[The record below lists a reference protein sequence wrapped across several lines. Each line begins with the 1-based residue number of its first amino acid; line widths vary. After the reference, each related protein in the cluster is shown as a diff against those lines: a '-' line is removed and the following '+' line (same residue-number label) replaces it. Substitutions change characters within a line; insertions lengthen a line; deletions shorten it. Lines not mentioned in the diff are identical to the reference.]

1 MSTSIGLDIGWRA
14 IKLVQL
20 EKSPKGIRLLKTGT
34 HLIPYKEREAEAGR
48 LEAITKGISQLLAE
62 LKISP
67 KSSFNLAVSGQSV
80 FIRSIQVIAV
90 SYEKLKQH
98 IRFEAEQQ
106 IPFALNEV
114 LWDYCLVNPER
125 KKHPGPQ
132 EKGSGQWRV
141 ILAAIKKNLVDRQRE
156 LIGRIKGKCQLIDV
170 GPIAFHS
177 AACLTT
183 PNFSKQTLV
192 LLDMGAKGTNLIIT
206 SLGEVWVRSF
216 PLGADRLTQAV
227 AEKTHLNFNEA
238 EILKQRVGLGP
249 ASDPAESAVVE
260 AINPIVTDLVEE
272 IQRSLEYYHTQ
283 VAAAGTPHPKPAKMV
298 LGGGG
303 ALLKGISPLLQEK
316 LGTPVELWSGFQ
328 NLSTHVPPAASQG
341 PQVQFGTAMGLA
353 LRGLVTS
360 PIELNLLREEVN
372 RHAERRALQLYG
384 GGSLLLILGILGT
397 VVQAT
402 RDEYYKKASY
412 LEEIKKTIKTYQTY
426 EPKIKEL
433 ELKNQLLKN
442 QVRSLYSVLRQR
454 QTWLDVLHRLEKF
467 LPKEVW
473 LVSYEGTLDLTSSS
487 SQDTAAGV
495 VRIVGRSLSYQGVTE
510 FVSNLKSSVQFTQVK
525 PVSSNIKKSETGDE
539 IVEFQ
544 VEMKIAWQ

>member
-20 EKSPKGIRLLKTGT
+20 EKSPKGIRLLKTGAY
-34 HLIPYKEREAEAGR
+34 LIPYKEKETEAER
-48 LEAITKGISQLLAE
+48 LEAITKGISQLLSE
-62 LKISP
+62 LRISP
-67 KSSFNLAVSGQSV
+67 TSSFNLAVSGQSV
-80 FIRSIQVIAV
+80 FIRTIQVIAV
-90 SYEKLKQH
+90 SYEKLRQH

-125 KKHPGPQ
+125 KKHSGSQ
-132 EKGSGQWRV
+132 EKGSGEWRV

-156 LIGRIKGKCQLIDV
+156 FINRIRGKCRLIDV

-177 AACLTT
+177 ASCFMDA
-183 PNFSKQTLV
+183 NFLKQTVV
-192 LLDMGAKGTNLIIT
+192 LLDMGARGTNLIIAGN
-206 SLGEVWVRSF
+206 GEVWVRSF
-216 PLGADRLTQAV
+216 PLGADRFTHAV
-227 AEKTHLNFNEA
+227 SEKMKIAFNEA
-238 EILKQRVGLGP
+238 EVLKQRVGLGP
-249 ASDPAESAVVE
+249 APDPGESAVVE
-260 AINPIVTDLVEE
+260 AIKPAVTDLLEE
-272 IQRSLEYYHTQ
+272 IHRSLEYYHTQ
-283 VAAAGTPHPKPAKMV
+283 VTPRPKPAKMV

-303 ALLKGISPLLQEK
+303 ALLKGILPLFQEK

-328 NLSTHVPPAASQG
+328 NLSSSVLPDVSQW
-341 PQVQFGTAMGLA
+341 PQAQFGTAMGLA

-372 RHAERRALQLYG
+372 RHTERKALRLYG
-384 GGSLLLILGILGT
+384 GGSLLLILGMLGIM
-397 VVQAT
+397 VQAA
-402 RDEYYKKASY
+402 RSEYQKKASY
-412 LEEIKKTIKTYQTY
+412 LEEIKKTIKTYQSY

-442 QVRSLYSVLRQR
+442 QVSSLYGVLRQR
-454 QTWLDVLHRLEKF
+454 QTWLDVFQRLEKF
-467 LPKEVW
+467 LSKEVW
-473 LVSYEGTLDLTSSS
+473 LISYEGTLDLTSGSH
-487 SQDTAAGV
+487 DATAGI

-510 FVSNLKSSVQFTQVK
+510 FVSNLKNSVQFTQVK

>member
-20 EKSPKGIRLLKTGT
+20 EKSPKGIRLLKTGA
-34 HLIPYKEREAEAGR
+34 HLIPYKEKETESER
-48 LEAITKGISQLLAE
+48 LEAITKGIGQLLSE
-62 LKISP
+62 LRISP
-67 KSSFNLAVSGQSV
+67 SSSFNLAVSGQSV
-80 FIRSIQVIAV
+80 FIRTIQVIAV
-90 SYEKLKQH
+90 SYEKLRQH
-98 IRFEAEQQ
+98 IRFEAEQH

-125 KKHPGPQ
+125 KKHPGLQ
-132 EKGSGQWRV
+132 EKRSGEWRV

-156 LIGRIKGKCQLIDV
+156 FISRIRGKCRLIDV

-177 AACLTT
+177 ASCFMDAHFL
-183 PNFSKQTLV
+183 KQTIV
-192 LLDMGAKGTNLIIT
+192 LLDMGARGTNLIIAGN
-206 SLGEVWVRSF
+206 GEVWVRSF
-216 PLGADRLTQAV
+216 PLGADRFTQAV
-227 AEKTHLNFNEA
+227 SEKMKIAFNEA
-238 EILKQRVGLGP
+238 EVLKQRVGLGP
-249 ASDPAESAVVE
+249 APDSGESAVVE
-260 AINPIVTDLVEE
+260 AIKPAVTDLLEE

-283 VAAAGTPHPKPAKMV
+283 VTTAGASHPKPAKMV

-303 ALLKGISPLLQEK
+303 ALLKGIVPLFQEK

-328 NLSTHVPPAASQG
+328 NLSSRVSPAVSQW

-372 RHAERRALQLYG
+372 RHAERKTLRLYG
-384 GGSLLLILGILGT
+384 GGSLFLILGMLGIMA
-397 VVQAT
+397 QAT
-402 RDEYYKKASY
+402 RSEYQKKAGY
-412 LEEIKKTIKTYQTY
+412 LEEIKKTIKTYQSY

-433 ELKNQLLKN
+433 ELKNHLLKN
-442 QVRSLYSVLRQR
+442 QVSSLYGVLRQR
-454 QTWLDVLHRLEKF
+454 QTWLDVLQRLEKS

-473 LVSYEGTLDLTSSS
+473 LMSYEGTLDLTSG
-487 SQDTAAGV
+487 SQDATAGV

-510 FVSNLKSSVQFTQVK
+510 FVSNLKNSVQFTQVK